1 MLSWLL
7 TFEGEHALHDQAVRA
22 QQSLAHVPVLDPVP
36 PQWLHLTLATGGSRS
51 DLTDD
56 CVRQL
61 INAAH
66 LHIAGLHALP
76 LAFGRLVVFA
86 ESVVLI
92 PEPSA
97 DLSRLR
103 DELVASV
110 RDVRGE
116 HAPATVSAF
125 VPHVSIAYANG
136 SADTNDVTTALAAA
150 KAVPLTGIH
159 PTLSLVEMH
168 RDDRQYQWRAIS
180 SFPL

>member
-7 TFEGEHALHDQAVRA
+7 TFEGEHALHDQATRA
-22 QQSLAHVPVLDPVP
+22 QHALADVPVLDPVP
-36 PQWLHLTLATGGSRS
+36 PPWLHLTLATAGRRT

-66 LHIAGLHALP
+66 RHIAQLDTLP
-76 LAFGRLVVFA
+76 LSFTRLVVFA
-86 ESVVLI
+86 ESVVLV
-92 PEPSA
+92 PEPSPG
-97 DLSRLR
+97 LSRLR

-110 RDVRGE
+110 GEVRGE
-116 HAPATVSAF
+116 HAPEPPSPF

-136 SADTNDVTTALAAA
+136 PADPAGVTAALAAA
-150 KAVPLTGIH
+150 NVTPVHGIH

-168 RDDRQYQWRAIS
+168 RDDRQYQWRTIS